1 MDVALLEEL
10 FNNGN
15 IPVKKLLLASL
26 ATLFVSATA
35 SAGTITDQ
43 YWGGDA
49 HSYGDVIGTS
59 MYDVSSATLKMT
71 GTVLTISIATNFAGH
86 AGADTW
92 AAAGGIAY
100 GDIFL
105 APSWTPHGSDAKHAS
120 DNANNG
126 TKWTFG
132 LSLDNRW
139 NNNGGSFSLYELNG
153 ATNASNIRN
162 SESFMSC
169 GLGSQ
174 CWYRNGQETAVKTNS
189 ATVRNT
195 GLTGAWTVNPNNS
208 LNFSIDVA
216 GTALA
221 GYSNMAFH
229 WGETC
234 QNDVIEGVT
243 KVPEPGSLAL
253 IGLALAGLAVRR
265 RSK

>member
-1 MDVALLEEL
+1 MKKIIFSALAALLTC
-10 FNNGN
+10 G
-15 IPVKKLLLASL
+15 A
-26 ATLFVSATA
+26 A
-35 SAGTITDQ
+35 SAGTINDQ

-49 HSYGDVIGTS
+49 HGYGDIIGSS
-59 MYDVSSATLKMT
+59 MYDVSSATLTMT
-71 GTVLTISIATNFAGH
+71 GTVLNISIATKFAGH

-92 AAAGGIAY
+92 AATGGIAY

-105 APSWTPHGSDAKHAS
+105 APKWTPHGNDVKHAG
-120 DNANNG
+120 DNASNG
-126 TKWTFG
+126 TKWTYG

-162 SESFMSC
+162 AESFMSC

-189 ATVRNT
+189 ASVHNT
-195 GLTGAWTVNPNNS
+195 GLTGSWSVNPNAS

-221 GYSNMAFH
+221 GYSHMAFH

-234 QNDVIEGVT
+234 QNDVIEGET
-243 KVPEPGSLAL
+243 KVPEPASLAL
-253 IGLALAGLAVRR
+253 FGVALAGLALRRR